1 MEERAQRRS
10 FSRLLL
16 ALFLLATLGSAEGA
30 GDARFEVRTRQW
42 VEPGQFAPS
51 GPGQAGHELLVGVV
65 ILDGSGWGRD
75 EVLAGVSDMAGLLAQ
90 CGIRLAGI
98 DLAEVSVPPA
108 YLDLHTPRSREL
120 AAAVDAQRP
129 ALYFIR
135 DTRHQPAFDAE
146 AIGRGNSRSRPEMAD
161 SVWVTRAAPDL
172 PVVLA
177 HELAHV
183 LANSGAHVDLPGNLM
198 RDESDPAHTQ
208 LTGRQCVTIL
218 EQGTRHG
225 LIRPLRPD

>member
-1 MEERAQRRS
+1 
-10 FSRLLL
+10 
-16 ALFLLATLGSAEGA
+16 LATLGSAAGA
-30 GDARFEVRTRQW
+30 GDARFEVRSRAW
-42 VEPGQFAPS
+42 LDPGQHVPS
-51 GPGQAGHELLVGVV
+51 GSGEAGHELLVGVV
-65 ILDGSGWGRD
+65 ILDGAGWGRD
-75 EVLAGVSDMAGLLAQ
+75 EVLAGVFGMAALLAQ

-98 DLAEVSVPPA
+98 DLAEVGVPPA
-108 YLDLHTPRSREL
+108 YLDLDTPRSREL

-129 ALYFIR
+129 ALFFIR

-198 RDESDPAHTQ
+198 RDESDPAHTH
-208 LTGRQCVTIL
+208 LSGWQCTAIL
-218 EQGTRHG
+218 EQGAQHG
-225 LIRPLRPD
+225 LIRPLHTE